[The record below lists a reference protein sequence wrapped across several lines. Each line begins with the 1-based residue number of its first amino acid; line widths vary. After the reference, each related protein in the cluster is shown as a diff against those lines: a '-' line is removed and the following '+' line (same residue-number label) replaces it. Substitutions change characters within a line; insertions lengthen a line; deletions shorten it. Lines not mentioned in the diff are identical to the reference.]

1 MEQKSN
7 GTAVASLVLGIIS
20 VVCIFLWLTIWGTY
34 IGLAAGIVGLVLGV
48 KARKEGTSGL
58 ATAGFVL
65 AIIGLVLN
73 AILFFS
79 CAIPLGCAACAGQS
93 LITELNSLM

>member
-93 LITELNSLM
+93 LINELNSLM